1 MVKTI
6 LFVIAVI
13 LFSFFIMWSTSWT
26 WLVTRSLTHSPTS
39 SFTNLLTHSV
49 KLNQTPT
56 YSLTHSVKLIHLPTH
71 SVNFHSLTCSFT
83 HLLIHSL
90 TLTYPLIQLLV
101 HPLSHTHTHTFNR
114 LNIFHQL
121 RYWHSNIESCTGM
134 GTAVIVW
141 IVTELG
147 EKIIW

>member
-13 LFSFFIMWSTSWT
+13 LFSFFIMWNTSWT
-26 WLVTRSLTHSPTS
+26 WLVTRSLTHSPTYS
-39 SFTNLLTHSV
+39 LIQLNSAKHPPTHPLTHSV
-49 KLNQTPT
+49 KLFHFLIR
-56 YSLTHSVKLIHLPTH
+56 SL
-71 SVNFHSLTCSFT
+71 T

-90 TLTYPLIQLLV
+90 TLTHPLIQLLV

-114 LNIFHQL
+114 LDIFHQ
-121 RYWHSNIESCTGM
+121 RCYWHSNIESCTGM
-134 GTAVIVW
+134 GTAVIMW
-141 IVTELG
+141 IFTELR